1 MTDTLWI
8 KDPIAT
14 LGDGAERGVVVA
26 DGRIV
31 ELVPT
36 GAEPVHPVH
45 TVFDASRHVVTPGLV
60 NTHHHFY
67 SNLTRTHPDGIN
79 KPLMPWL
86 EALYP
91 RWAGLLDPDNYR
103 LACRMALTELLLS
116 GCTTA
121 SDHHAMFATGL
132 EGAMDI
138 QAEEAAAL
146 GMRLTLVRG
155 SRDLGQKDGLIAPEN
170 VVETIDRILAASED
184 LAARYHD
191 PSEGAMVRVA
201 FAPDSPFTVSAD
213 LMRETAALAER
224 CDCRLHTHLSER
236 PEEIGLSIARS
247 GKRPVDLMAELGWV
261 SDRVWLAHAIHLD
274 DREIATLGRA
284 GVGVC
289 HCPTSNMMLGAGI
302 CRTRELEAAGVAVGL
317 GADASAANDN
327 SNLMEC
333 VRQALLLGRLIYEPG
348 AVTHRDVLRFATEGS
363 ARCLGRDDIGAID
376 VGKQADLA
384 LWTLDELRFSG
395 AGDPLAALVFC
406 GATAADRVMVAG
418 DWIVADGRP
427 KGVDIERLKH
437 EHGAAS
443 KAFLEAM

>member
-1 MTDTLWI
+1 MAEHLWI
-8 KDPIAT
+8 KDPLAILA
-14 LGDGAERGVVVA
+14 DGAAGGIVVA
-26 DGRIV
+26 DGKIV
-31 ELVPT
+31 ELVPA
-36 GAEPVHPVH
+36 GRAPAHPVQRA
-45 TVFDASRHVVTPGLV
+45 FDASRHVVTPGLV

-91 RWAGLLDPDNYR
+91 RWAGRLNPDNYR

-132 EGAMDI
+132 EAAMDI

-146 GMRLTLVRG
+146 GMRMTLVRG
-155 SRDLGQKDGLIAPEN
+155 SRDLGRKDGLIAPEN
-170 VVETIDRILAASED
+170 VVEPIDRILAASED

-191 PSEGAMVRVA
+191 PSDGARLQVA
-201 FAPDSPFTVSAD
+201 FAPDSPFTVSAE
-213 LMRETAALAER
+213 LMRETATLAAR
-224 CDCRLHTHLSER
+224 CNCRLHTHLSER

-247 GKRPVDLMAELGWV
+247 GKRPVDLLADLGWV

-274 DREIATLGRA
+274 EAEIATLGRH

-302 CRTRELEAAGVAVGL
+302 CRTRELEAAGSPIGL

-363 ARCLGRDDIGAID
+363 ARCLGRDDIGAIA

-406 GATAADRVMVAG
+406 GASAADRVMIAG
-418 DWIVADGRP
+418 DWTVEDGQP
-427 KGVDIERLKH
+427 KGVDIERLKR

-443 KAFLEAM
+443 KAFLEVV